1 MSEARRNVL
10 VGLFMVGGLGA
21 LGFLMVMF
29 GEAPSWLGGAEYDLN
44 IEVKEIAGVDEG
56 TPIYLNGI
64 NIGRVASLSF
74 KNPNAPAEGV
84 VVAGKI
90 KRRFDV
96 PLGATAECIGP
107 ALGFGR
113 GRVEIFAEGV
123 GMERV
128 EPKGTITGVT
138 VNPLQDI
145 IPETMLSSLEG
156 TVIKIG
162 DFAEELTPVAQ
173 DLHEILKKTPVSE
186 VDDPAAAAR
195 QITGNLY
202 TAIQRLD
209 HVLKHFDDVL
219 GDPAVKSAVREAIDN
234 VLAMSADGKAA
245 FADLRDTSA
254 NLKTDMSRVA
264 DNLDEAVDNFEDKV
278 DQFAEAAMPIL
289 DDTARTSANLSVI
302 SSNLLEGKGTLGRLL
317 TDDRLYEV
325 LILSLDRARDLIDT
339 LRRLFSRFEKKGRI
353 GLDTDGLLWS
363 KKVPQ
368 GPPGPR

>member
-29 GEAPSWLGGAEYDLN
+29 GESPSWLGGAEYDLK
-44 IEVKEIAGVDEG
+44 IEVKEITGVDEG

-64 NIGRVASLSF
+64 PIGRVTSLSF
-74 KNPNAPAEGV
+74 KNPDAPEEGV

-90 KRRFDV
+90 KKLFNV
-96 PLGATAECIGP
+96 PLGATAECVGP
-107 ALGFGR
+107 TLGFGR
-113 GRVEIFAEGV
+113 GRVEIFAEGA

-162 DFAEELTPVAQ
+162 EFAEELTPVAQ
-173 DLHEILKKTPVSE
+173 DLHEILKKTPISE
-186 VDDPAAAAR
+186 VDDPAATVR

-202 TAIQRLD
+202 TAVQRLD
-209 HVLKHFDDVL
+209 RLLKHLDDVL

-234 VLAMSADGKAA
+234 LLAMSADGKVAL
-245 FADLRDTSA
+245 ADLRDTSA

-264 DNLDEAVDNFEDKV
+264 DNLDDAVDNFEAKV
-278 DQFAEAAMPIL
+278 DQLTEAAMPVL
-289 DDTARTSANLSVI
+289 DNTARISADLSVL
-302 SSNLLEGKGTLGRLL
+302 SGNLLEGKGTLGRLL

-325 LILSLDRARDLIDT
+325 LVLSLDRARDLIDI

-353 GLDTDGLLWS
+353 
-363 KKVPQ
+363 
-368 GPPGPR
+368 